1 MMRGLSY
8 PESVLVC
15 FPNSL
20 LSSGVFGFS
29 LLLLPLLLSLLTWLL
44 TLALGLSFCK
54 NKSKLQLRR
63 PGGGPILTPVII
75 TGVSAGL
82 KCFHLDLLAGGPSSS
97 SWGFLGE
104 ILISENGGDSLRLTC
119 RPCWPWR
126 CYSGPWWP

>member
-20 LSSGVFGFS
+20 LSSGVFGVS

-75 TGVSAGL
+75 AGGSAGL
-82 KCFHLDLLAGGPSSS
+82 KCFHFALQSVFHNQICDGYSSHHVQM
-97 SWGFLGE
+97 E
-104 ILISENGGDSLRLTC
+104 ILHILLDHVL
-119 RPCWPWR
+119 
-126 CYSGPWWP
+126 